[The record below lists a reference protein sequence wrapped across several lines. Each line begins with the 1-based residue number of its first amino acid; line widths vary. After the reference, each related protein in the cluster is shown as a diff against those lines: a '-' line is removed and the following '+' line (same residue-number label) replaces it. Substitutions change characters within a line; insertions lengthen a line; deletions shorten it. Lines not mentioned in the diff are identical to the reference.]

1 MKIYYVHSDHIEDA
15 FDEIHND
22 YSTNEDVYK
31 KLVREGKADI
41 YSPKTFQYAFNDGGI
56 SDEGV
61 IFIANN

>member
-1 MKIYYVHSDHIEDA
+1 MKIYYVHSDYIEDA
-15 FDEIHND
+15 YDEIYND

-41 YSPKTFQYAFNDGGI
+41 YSPLTFQTAFNVGGI